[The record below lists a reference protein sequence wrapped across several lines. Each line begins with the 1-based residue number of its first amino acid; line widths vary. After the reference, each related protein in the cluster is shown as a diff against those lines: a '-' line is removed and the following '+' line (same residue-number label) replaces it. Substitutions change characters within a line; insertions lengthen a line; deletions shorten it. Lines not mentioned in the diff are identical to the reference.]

1 MDNTKYNI
9 VGYDTEVIRSLVSA
23 STNIKQFEEI
33 RNSYLV
39 ELSALRDRY
48 QSQLVSCLT
57 NIQNDLDLKY

>member
-1 MDNTKYNI
+1 MDNTKYKI
-9 VGYDTEVIRSLVSA
+9 VGYDTEVIRSLVSV
-23 STNIKQFEEI
+23 STDIKQFEEI
-33 RNSYLV
+33 RNSYLA